1 MHRKDHRQITLEALD
16 SRQEATQS
24 RGIVDVARAVQRQ
37 DREASRPKGEGFEDR
52 RGQGALTE
60 SKQRVDHHVADIV
73 DTLGAHAFPDQVV
86 VRRRLG
92 REAVVGDGVRE
103 DTVDLLRHRAVEAS
117 EAGLDVRQSETQLDR
132 RDGGRQ
138 GRVDVAH
145 DDDEIGA
152 LPRQDRDEAEHELC
166 GLRRARIRD
175 AEIDVWYRDLEVA
188 EERARHVRVEVLT
201 RVHEP
206 ILELRMLADL
216 GEDRRDLDEVRA
228 RADDGADPHLGTT
241 TRSYAFRTSRTGPKE
256 KSSSS
261 RASFPA
267 VWRRLT

>member
-1 MHRKDHRQITLEALD
+1 MHGKDHRQIAPETPD
-16 SRQEATQS
+16 GRQEATQG

-37 DREASRPKGEGFEDR
+37 DGEAARLKGEGFEDR

-73 DTLGAHAFPDQVV
+73 DTFCAHAFPGQVV

-92 REAVVGDGVRE
+92 CEAVVGDGVRE
-103 DTVDLLRHRAVEAS
+103 DPVDLLRHRAVEAS
-117 EAGLDVRQSETQLDR
+117 QAGFDVGQTDTQLDR

-166 GLRRARIRD
+166 GLRRARI
-175 AEIDVWYRDLEVA
+175 
-188 EERARHVRVEVLT
+188 
-201 RVHEP
+201 
-206 ILELRMLADL
+206 
-216 GEDRRDLDEVRA
+216 
-228 RADDGADPHLGTT
+228 
-241 TRSYAFRTSRTGPKE
+241 
-256 KSSSS
+256 
-261 RASFPA
+261 
-267 VWRRLT
+267 